1 MFSLQDYGRADR
13 IMHAKHW
20 ALKSETLSASGLP
33 RTVTQVA
40 HCTCA
45 LSQEVGKNPAC
56 ILIIKLCGLVQA
68 VTSWEEGKSF

>member
-1 MFSLQDYGRADR
+1 MFPLQDYGRADG
-13 IMHAKHW
+13 IMHAKQR

-33 RTVTQVA
+33 RTVTQVV

-68 VTSWEEGKSF
+68 VTSWEEGKSL

>member
-1 MFSLQDYGRADR
+1 MAGLMGLCMQSTG
-13 IMHAKHW
+13 HSE
-20 ALKSETLSASGLP
+20 SETLSASGLP
-33 RTVTQVA
+33 RTVTQVV